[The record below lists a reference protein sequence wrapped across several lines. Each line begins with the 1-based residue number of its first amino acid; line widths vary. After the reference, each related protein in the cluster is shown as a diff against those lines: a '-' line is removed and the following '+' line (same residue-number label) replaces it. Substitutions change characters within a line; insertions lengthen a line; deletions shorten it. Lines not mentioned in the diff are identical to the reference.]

1 MRNYNLTNILLKRI
15 SMKKNYKVFRMVL
28 MLTLVLCTSMAYA
41 QDRTI
46 SGKIT
51 DGSDGS
57 GLPGVNILAKGTAAG
72 TVTDVE
78 GNYSLS
84 VPESA
89 ETLVI
94 SSVGYLSEEI
104 DIAGKSVIDL
114 ALFADVKTL
123 DELVVVGY
131 GTQKKATVTT
141 AISSVSSEDL
151 TKTAVST
158 LEQALQG
165 RAPGVTVT
173 NNSGAPGAKPSI
185 RIRGL
190 GNLRDNEPL
199 YVIDGMVSGI
209 GNLNPQDIESIEILK
224 DASAA
229 AIYGS
234 RASNGVVLVT
244 TKQGKAGK
252 TKITFDTYVGTQSAW
267 KKLDLLNTKEYVAVN
282 TELQEA
288 AGLPVPARF
297 SQNLA
302 DSTDWQDEIFRTGT
316 IQEHNIAVSGGAAD
330 KSAYRVSF
338 GYHKNEGILLG
349 SSLERFNLGLNTSF
363 NIGKFTFGQTM
374 NLSRRIVD
382 NETYDGARSAL
393 EHAIKSAP
401 YIAVYNPDNLGGFD
415 GPGFEDEQ
423 DARNAVAQATLLG
436 SKSKG
441 TSILGTAFANL
452 EIIDGLNARFLF
464 GLDYGIGNT
473 YRYTPIYQA
482 GPRDG
487 TTEASVGENNNTYYS
502 PLTNFQL
509 SYDKE
514 IGDHNISITGIVEQ
528 QQQFFKNYA
537 INVSKSS
544 NDIPEVFGAGVI
556 AEKTSSGGSKA
567 TTAIISY
574 IGRVRYNYQGKYMV
588 SASMRRDGASQFG
601 PDNKWGNFP
610 AFSVGWNIGD
620 ESFLADNGTI
630 SFLKLRAGWGKT
642 GNNNIGAYETG
653 ATVASDFNYTFNDG
667 SLPGLAI
674 QKISNPALKWETT
687 TTTNVGLDVGLLNDR
702 LSLSLDYFDKT
713 TNDLLVQGNIP
724 PSIGFDFP
732 PTINDGKIKNS
743 GFEIAATYRQA
754 EGDFQYSIGANAAFI
769 NNEVL
774 ELKTPVLSG
783 AFQGENV
790 TRTAEGYSIGYF
802 YGYQTDGLFESYD
815 EIKSHA
821 DQGNS
826 PFAEDGTLLPAD
838 QLNTKTAP
846 GDIRFK
852 DTDGDGVIT
861 PDDRTEIGSSI
872 PDFTYGVTF
881 DASYK
886 NFDFSLF
893 LQGVSGNEI
902 YNGNIYH
909 TQGFIRVFNFGKEA
923 LDRWTPSHTNTSIP
937 RAIAGDPNN
946 NLRASDRFIENG
958 AFMRLRNLSVGYTLS
973 DDMLGFGNGFISK
986 VRVYVA
992 AQNLITITKYNGFD
1006 PEIGTSFGEA
1016 NQSTIGNGIDKGQFP
1031 QARVF
1036 RAGLQVT
1043 F

>member
-1 MRNYNLTNILLKRI
+1 
-15 SMKKNYKVFRMVL
+15 MKKNYKVFRMML
-28 MLTLVLCTSMAYA
+28 MLALVLCTSMAYA

-51 DGSDGS
+51 DSSDGS
-57 GLPGVNILAKGTAAG
+57 GLPGVNILAKGTTAG

-84 VPESA
+84 VPDNT

-94 SSVGYLSEEI
+94 SSVGYLSEEV
-104 DIAGKSVIDL
+104 DIAGKSVINL

-123 DELVVVGY
+123 EELVVVGY
-131 GTQKKATVTT
+131 GTQKRATVTT
-141 AISSVSSEDL
+141 AISSVSGEDL
-151 TKTAVST
+151 AKTAVST

-165 RAPGVTVT
+165 RAAGVTVT
-173 NNSGAPGAKPSI
+173 NNSGAPGSKPSI

-244 TKQGKAGK
+244 TKQGKSGK

-267 KKLDLLNTKEYVAVN
+267 KKLDLLDTKEYIAVN

-288 AGLPVPARF
+288 AGLPIPARF
-297 SQNLA
+297 SESLT
-302 DSTDWQDEIFRTGT
+302 DKTDWQDEIFQTGT
-316 IQEHNIAVSGGAAD
+316 ISEQNVAISGGAAD

-338 GYHKNEGILLG
+338 GHLKNEGILLG
-349 SSLERFNLGLNTSF
+349 SSLERFTLGLNTSF

-401 YIAVYNPDNLGGFD
+401 YISVFNKDNLGGFD

-423 DARNAVAQATLLG
+423 DARNPVAQATLLG
-436 SKSKG
+436 SETKG

-473 YRYTPIYQA
+473 HRYTPIYQA

-487 TTEASVGENNNTYYS
+487 TAEASVGENNSTYYS

-514 IGDHNISITGIVEQ
+514 MGDHNISITGIVEQ

-537 INVSKSS
+537 VNVSKSS

-601 PDNKWGNFP
+601 PENKWGNFP

-653 ATVASDFNYTFNDG
+653 ATVASDYNYTFNDG
-667 SLPGLAI
+667 SLPGLVI
-674 QKISNPALKWETT
+674 KKISNGALKWETT
-687 TTTNVGLDVGLLNDR
+687 TTTNIGLDVGLLNDR

-724 PSIGFDFP
+724 ASIGFDIP

-743 GFEIAATYRQA
+743 GLEIAAMYRQA

-774 ELKTPVLSG
+774 ELKTPLLNG

-802 YGYQTDGLFESYD
+802 YGYQTDGLFQSYD

-826 PFAEDGTLLPAD
+826 PFAEDGTLLPSD

-852 DTDGDGVIT
+852 DIDGDGVIT
-861 PDDRTEIGSSI
+861 PDDRTEIGSSL
-872 PDFTYGVTF
+872 PDFTYGITF

-886 NFDFSLF
+886 NFDFNLF

-902 YNGNIYH
+902 FNGNIYH
-909 TQGFIRVFNFGKEA
+909 TQGFIRVFNYGKEA
-923 LDRWTPSHTNTSIP
+923 LDRWTPSNTNTSIP

-946 NLRASDRFIENG
+946 NLRSSNRYIENG
-958 AFMRLRNLSVGYTLS
+958 SFMRLRNLSVGYTLS

-1006 PEIGTSFGEA
+1006 PEIGSSFGSA
-1016 NQSTIGNGIDKGQFP
+1016 QSSTIANGIDRGQFP
-1031 QARVF
+1031 QARTF